1 MYFATNVKINT
12 WAVRLACFDIGAGA
26 VDLVMAT
33 FTFTFTSAQLL
44 QLPRPARFAVG
55 SILSLQTQSDS
66 LQAYFQLGGAFIF
79 MFRITLAFRRPNR
92 TNPNMYLTIIGLS
105 YYCQVHVR
113 IHIQIHFHY
122 HVQIQNISQNHIQIH
137 VQVHIQIH
145 VKIHII
151 FKFMLRFIFKF
162 MCQTHTQAFL
172 VPQSLQIQGGLLDD
186 TQSDSVPMFNLNC
199 LDLNILAA
207 HLACLQTESLLM
219 GWHWFQHVIIDIFCH
234 ISDGSLQMQ

>member
-55 SILSLQTQSDS
+55 SILSLQAQSDS
-66 LQAYFQLGGAFIF
+66 LSSLLSIRRRIHIHVQNHARIQA
-79 MFRITLAFRRPNR
+79 
-92 TNPNMYLTIIGLS
+92 S

-113 IHIQIHFHY
+113 IHIQIHIQIHFHY
-122 HVQIQNISQNHIQIH
+122 HVQIHIQINFRL
-137 VQVHIQIH
+137 IFRFMFRF
-145 VKIHII
+145 I

-219 GWHWFQHVIIDIFCH
+219 GWHWFQP
-234 ISDGSLQMQ
+234 